1 MKPKLKIYLA
11 GPMRGQPM
19 LNFPTFNATTA
30 LLRGNGHTVFNP
42 AEGDIKDGFDPA
54 TDILRRSAIDRQER
68 ARISPWLKPHP
79 KPEQKPPE
87 DPVQK
92 RLDSIETDIW
102 GLIGLSTV
110 TLGILVGLTIGM
122 MLR

>member
-1 MKPKLKIYLA
+1 M
-11 GPMRGQPM
+11 
-19 LNFPTFNATTA
+19 
-30 LLRGNGHTVFNP
+30 NP
-42 AEGDIKDGFDPA
+42 DPA
-54 TDILRRSAIDRQER
+54 PDILRRSAIDRQER